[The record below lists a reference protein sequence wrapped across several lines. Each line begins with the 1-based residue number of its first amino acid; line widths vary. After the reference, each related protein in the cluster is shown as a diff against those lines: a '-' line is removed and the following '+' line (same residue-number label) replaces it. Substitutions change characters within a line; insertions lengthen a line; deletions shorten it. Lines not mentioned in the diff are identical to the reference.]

1 MKVNKNFTSSR
12 EGAQQTMSAAR
23 YGMGFKEWSI
33 VAALVAVEVAVVLL
47 SARWVISML

>member
-12 EGAQQTMSAAR
+12 EGSQQTMSAVR
-23 YGMGFKEWSI
+23 YGMGLKEWSV
-33 VAALVAVEVAVVLL
+33 VAALVAVEIVVVLL